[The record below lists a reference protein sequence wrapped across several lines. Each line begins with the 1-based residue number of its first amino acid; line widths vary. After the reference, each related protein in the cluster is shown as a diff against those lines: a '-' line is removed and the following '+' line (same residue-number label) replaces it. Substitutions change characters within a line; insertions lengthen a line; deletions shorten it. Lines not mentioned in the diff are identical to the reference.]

1 MISTIRVVH
10 LGQVGDDGPS
20 EAVGSQKPQLGL
32 TMTQSQRGNDGS
44 PRLPDASYPKVIS
57 SPVVN

>member
-10 LGQVGDDGPS
+10 LGQVRNDGPG

-32 TMTQSQRGNDGS
+32 TMSQGQRSNDGS
-44 PRLPDASYPKVIS
+44 PGLPDASYSKVKS
-57 SPVVN
+57 SPVVS